1 MNDVFQFIQLKN
13 SDGVDVILNVNNIVA
28 IHATENGCYI
38 RTMITDFR
46 VSLNMTV
53 DEFSI
58 LLPDLVKIGDIN
70 K

>member
-1 MNDVFQFIQLKN
+1 MNDVYQFIQLKN

-38 RTMITDFR
+38 RTTISDFR
-46 VSLNMTV
+46 VSINMTV
-53 DEFSI
+53 EEFSL
-58 LLPDLVKIGDIN
+58 LLPDLIKIEDIN